1 MKRFACFLAALLLA
15 ALLLSSCQS
24 ASPAETAPAGEETA
38 PDGKPLGERV
48 EPKTAPGALSDT
60 TLEFWICEDVEHF
73 DFSAYTP
80 RFGIIGGKEYYG
92 TGYAPT
98 SEGDDPERY
107 VVYTVTRWPD
117 YADPGAFVT
126 RITVTDPAVRIG
138 GITTASSPDE
148 FRAAMEGAGLTVA
161 DGEALSDLLDFSLT
175 ATADAYWISFS
186 RARGAASG
194 TIRIVA
200 PVENREGIIY

>member
-1 MKRFACFLAALLLA
+1 MKRIALVLAALMIA
-15 ALLLSSCQS
+15 ALLPSCQS

-38 PDGKPLGERV
+38 AEGKPTDERV
-48 EPKTAPGALSDT
+48 EPKAATGALSDT
-60 TLEFWICEDVEHF
+60 TLEFWVCEDVEHF
-73 DFSAYTP
+73 DFSGYTP
-80 RFGIIGGKEYYG
+80 RIGIIGGKEYYG
-92 TGYAPT
+92 TGYAPAP
-98 SEGDDPERY
+98 EGGDPERC

-148 FRAAMEGAGLTVA
+148 FRTAMEGAGLTVGN
-161 DGEALSDLLDFSLT
+161 GEALSDLLEFSLA
-175 ATADAYWISFS
+175 ATGETYTVYFS
-186 RARGAASG
+186 RLRGEESG

-200 PVENREGIIY
+200 PVENREGGVY

>member
-1 MKRFACFLAALLLA
+1 M
-15 ALLLSSCQS
+15 
-24 ASPAETAPAGEETA
+24 
-38 PDGKPLGERV
+38 
-48 EPKTAPGALSDT
+48 
-60 TLEFWICEDVEHF
+60 EHF

-98 SEGDDPERY
+98 PDGGDPGRC

-161 DGEALSDLLDFSLT
+161 DGEALSDLIDFSL
-175 ATADAYWISFS
+175 AAKAESYSVFFS
-186 RARGAASG
+186 RVRGEESG

-200 PVENREGIIY
+200 PVENREGIVY